1 MNDSKHAKPQLIFIA
16 GSNGS
21 GKSTLWKVAEFGEYI
36 PFLNV
41 DEKFKELQSANP
53 DASFKEASDWRNAEM
68 TRLIRNRESFV
79 AETVFD
85 QGKLGYI
92 KAAKK
97 NGFETT
103 VHFIA
108 LESADL
114 AVERVRQRV
123 EKGGH
128 DIPEDTVR
136 RKWQESL
143 EVANLAV
150 ERVDEMDFYDNSGE
164 LPELAAVFRA
174 GKVVELSKSFPSWLM
189 KMPYVKK
196 AIEDFQQKPPD
207 TPNQAATLPS
217 DDESS
222 EPTQEQNA
230 SASNSHKAFA
240 IGHCSRLNVEITS
253 SQHPMHLKGKVGA
266 LLIAGRENVMARLMH
281 EVRQAFTAKLN
292 GFGIDLVS
300 RLTARRAASK
310 AQSIDL
316 SHPKLP
322 SAI

>member
-1 MNDSKHAKPQLIFIA
+1 MNDSTHAKPQLIFIA

-21 GKSTLWKVAEFGEYI
+21 GKSTLWKAAEFDENI

-53 DASFKEASDWRNAEM
+53 DVSFKEASDWRNAEM

-97 NGFETT
+97 HGFETT
-103 VHFIA
+103 IHFIA
-108 LESADL
+108 LASADL
-114 AVERVRQRV
+114 AVERVRKRV

-143 EVANLAV
+143 DVANLA
-150 ERVDEMDFYDNSGE
+150 MDFYDNSGD
-164 LPELAAVFRA
+164 LPELAAVFQA
-174 GKVVELSKSFPSWLM
+174 GKVVELGKSLPGWLM
-189 KMPYVKK
+189 EMPYVKK
-196 AIEDFQQKPPD
+196 AIEDFQQKPPNPPGKTD
-207 TPNQAATLPS
+207 ALPS
-217 DDESS
+217 DEKLS
-222 EPTQEQNA
+222 EPTKERNA
-230 SASNSHKAFA
+230 SGSSPHKSFA

-253 SQHPMHLKGKVGA
+253 TEYPMHLKGKVGS
-266 LLIAGRENVMARLMH
+266 LSITGIENVLARLIH
-281 EVRQAFTAKLN
+281 EVRQAFTVNLN

-300 RLTARRAASK
+300 NLTARRAASK
-310 AQSIDL
+310 AQSIEL